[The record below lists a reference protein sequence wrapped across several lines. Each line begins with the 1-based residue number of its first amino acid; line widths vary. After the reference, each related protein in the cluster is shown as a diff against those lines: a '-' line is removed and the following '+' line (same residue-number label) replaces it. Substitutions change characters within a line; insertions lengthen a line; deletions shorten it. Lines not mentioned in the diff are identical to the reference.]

1 MTPLHLTSR
10 ALIGGTLIEV
20 AGELDIVTAAQLTAF
35 IEREHPRPE
44 LPLVLELSALT
55 FMDSSGLH
63 LLIEQHHR
71 QSVHGAGLHL
81 AAPHERVTRA
91 LEITGVCRLL
101 RTHATLG
108 QAITAADLIDPHAVL
123 HNGA

>member
-63 LLIEQHHR
+63 L
-71 QSVHGAGLHL
+71 